1 MGIIVIHETDKID
14 HEKIVIGVTSSRIR
28 ALEMITEYYGIDQHQ
43 MTEFR
48 DVRDDNIDFSCKIT
62 VEGMLGGIYQVW
74 GEYFTI
80 DMI

>member
-14 HEKIVIGVTSSRIR
+14 HEKIVIGVASSRIR